1 MATVQTHVIPGDG
14 ELPLPELLE
23 EIQHSGYHDTATIE
37 LVTAY
42 IREPYVYAKR
52 AHDRVRQMLLEGKG
66 GC

>member
-1 MATVQTHVIPGDG
+1 MHI
-14 ELPLPELLE
+14 PELLE
-23 EIQHSGYHDTATIE
+23 EIQHFGYHDTATIE

-52 AHDRVRQMLLEGKG
+52 AHDRVRQILLEGKG